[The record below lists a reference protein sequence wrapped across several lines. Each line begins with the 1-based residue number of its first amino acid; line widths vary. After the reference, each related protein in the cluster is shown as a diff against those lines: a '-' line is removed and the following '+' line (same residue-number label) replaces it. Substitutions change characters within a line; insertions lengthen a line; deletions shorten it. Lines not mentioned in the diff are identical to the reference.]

1 MKWNSL
7 RKKINDSLDVRSL
20 LGISKTLSL
29 VNLLN
34 SNTTPKLTTKPN
46 EIEFIISE
54 TTNFT
59 QDNLP
64 SFKDARVSSKEIQT
78 LGFHSTDKAI
88 TDFLQQQGIFLQI
101 AS

>member
-1 MKWNSL
+1 MVKTKLENSEVQMKWNSL
-7 RKKINDSLDVRSL
+7 RKRINDSLDVRSL

-34 SNTTPKLTTKPN
+34 SNTTRKLTEQPN
-46 EIEFIISE
+46 EIEFNISK

-64 SFKDARVSSKEIQT
+64 SFKDAKVSRKEIQT
-78 LGFHSTDKAI
+78 
-88 TDFLQQQGIFLQI
+88 
-101 AS
+101 